1 MSSSGLSD
9 NQILAIVRIEVFFR
23 VDPRSGRNKFLVRFL
38 GEILLLLLRIDLQ
51 REDLLILARCCN
63 VFIFFRLILTCSLT
77 FDKKLYFKIYL
88 LQFRISPSFVNEKIS
103 IIKKYKGKS
112 YLLFSFASIIPLR
125 TRLRSSSSLLFG
137 ILIINEKFQSRWEK
151 GKKFIPF
158 QRSFCE
164 LKKKENK
171 APKFFYQTLAARSID

>member
-1 MSSSGLSD
+1 MHRAKCLMSSSGLSD

-88 LQFRISPSFVNEKIS
+88 LQFILPPSFVNEKIS
-103 IIKKYKGKS
+103 IIKKGEKLFIILFCKYYSFTNASQKQ
-112 YLLFSFASIIPLR
+112 LFSIIR
-125 TRLRSSSSLLFG
+125 NF
-137 ILIINEKFQSRWEK
+137 N
-151 GKKFIPF
+151 
-158 QRSFCE
+158 
-164 LKKKENK
+164 NK
-171 APKFFYQTLAARSID
+171 

>member
-1 MSSSGLSD
+1 M
-9 NQILAIVRIEVFFR
+9 
-23 VDPRSGRNKFLVRFL
+23 
-38 GEILLLLLRIDLQ
+38 
-51 REDLLILARCCN
+51 ILARCCN

-88 LQFRISPSFVNEKIS
+88 LQFILPPSFVNEKIS

-137 ILIINEKFQSRWEK
+137 ILIINEKFQSRWEE

-164 LKKKENK
+164 LKKKENE